1 MTSAPFSDPDRSD
14 LPGPEGRAAGG
25 QRDAANPDQPE
36 STFASF
42 RRAEMLLAQGR
53 PLDAVQALLPVLA
66 DQPESASV
74 HLLAG
79 RAFLDSAQLR
89 RAEAAFVRVLE
100 IDPADHYARY
110 ALGKALQRQGRF
122 TESLAQLR
130 MASAM
135 HPRPEYQDAI
145 GEVSARIAI
154 GEQD

>member
-1 MTSAPFSDPDRSD
+1 MTSAPFSDPHRPDPSH
-14 LPGPEGRAAGG
+14 PEGRPAAGSHDSAG
-25 QRDAANPDQPE
+25 ADHPD

-42 RRAEMLLAQGR
+42 RRAESLLAQGR

-66 DQPESASV
+66 AQPHSASV

-130 MASAM
+130 MASVM
-135 HPRPEYQDAI
+135 DPRPEYQDAI

>member
-1 MTSAPFSDPDRSD
+1 MTSAPSP
-14 LPGPEGRAAGG
+14 
-25 QRDAANPDQPE
+25 NPE
-36 STFASF
+36 SDRPRESWSDAEATFASF
-42 RRAEMLLAQGR
+42 RRAETLLAQRR

-66 DQPESASV
+66 AQPDDASV

-89 RAEAAFVRVLE
+89 RAEAAFTRVLE
-100 IDPADHYARY
+100 IDPADHYARF

-135 HPRPEYQDAI
+135 DPRPEYQDAI

-154 GEQD
+154 SERD